1 MKLKENESLL
11 KETKT
16 QIKEKQTLVIQ
27 HDTEFQTVQFK
38 SDTTSVTRKY
48 SLKKAMDLLKKEI
61 NELRCVEQKLTRQ
74 NELISGPLGDLGCEL
89 PTGHDLDAQ
98 SQTSLGKKKST
109 QVMHMLR
116 KPFSKKSG

>member
-11 KETKT
+11 KGTKT

-38 SDTTSVTRKY
+38 SDTSSVTRKY
-48 SLKKAMDLLKKEI
+48 SLKKAMDLLKKEV

-74 NELISGPLGDLGCEL
+74 NELISGPLSDLGCEV
-89 PTGHDLDAQ
+89 PSGCDLSSNSNNNLDNLAN
-98 SQTSLGKKKST
+98 
-109 QVMHMLR
+109 
-116 KPFSKKSG
+116 